1 MLLACLVAGAVAAAA
16 APPASA
22 QDDQAPALD
31 TVGAAVIGRHELPAG
46 YLGIVFTCRLKSGWS
61 PDGLAVIHY
70 EYPAVA
76 SVQAASPA
84 ARAGIEPGDTIV
96 AYNGRDVRD
105 HVIVL
110 NKLLQPNAQLA
121 IRLRRNGQL
130 RDVVVN
136 IARRPHDFVDVS
148 VAAPPMP
155 PMPPEVT
162 PIGPASSGAA
172 TVVVPVEPP
181 FPAAP
186 TPTPTLAPRP
196 PTVPWW
202 ALIGP
207 DVIDGTELGAF
218 GGAHVVETTDD
229 LRQALGLSHGL
240 LVVAVDPGTPAAESS
255 LRAGDV
261 IVSADG
267 DPIATPRQLLRVVE
281 RAMVN
286 RSSMTLDV
294 ERQHKSRHVV
304 LNW

>member
-1 MLLACLVAGAVAAAA
+1 VAAATA
-16 APPASA
+16 LSLGAQEDQSPGPDTGSPAV
-22 QDDQAPALD
+22 
-31 TVGAAVIGRHELPAG
+31 TGRHELPAG
-46 YLGIVFTCRLKSGWS
+46 YLGIVFTCRLKSGWG

-76 SVQAASPA
+76 SVQAESPA
-84 ARAGIEPGDTIV
+84 AHAGIEPGDTIV

-148 VAAPPMP
+148 VAAPPGMP
-155 PMPPEVT
+155 AMPPEV
-162 PIGPASSGAA
+162 ASLAAASGSGA
-172 TVVVPVEPP
+172 TVVAPPEPP
-181 FPAAP
+181 FPALP
-186 TPTPTLAPRP
+186 PRP
-196 PTVPWW
+196 PSVPWW

-207 DVIDGTELGAF
+207 DVIDGNDVGAF
-218 GGAHVVETTDD
+218 GGAHVVETTAD
-229 LRQALGLSHGL
+229 LRQALGLSSGL
-240 LVVAVDPGTPAAESS
+240 LVVAVDAGTPAAESS

-281 RAMVN
+281 RTMVS
-286 RSSMTLDV
+286 RTSVALEV
-294 ERQHKSRHVV
+294 ERQHRKRHVV

>member
-1 MLLACLVAGAVAAAA
+1 MLLACLGAGAVTAGAALAVG
-16 APPASA
+16 A
-22 QDDQAPALD
+22 QDNQAVVSSTPTA
-31 TVGAAVIGRHELPAG
+31 TAVGRHELPAG
-46 YLGIVFTCRLKSGWS
+46 YLGITFTCRLKSGWS

-76 SVQAASPA
+76 SVQDESPA

-110 NKLLQPNAQLA
+110 NQLLQPNAQLA

-155 PMPPEVT
+155 PDVPAPPALAFGGT
-162 PIGPASSGAA
+162 T
-172 TVVVPVEPP
+172 TVVLPTEPA
-181 FPAAP
+181 FPALP
-186 TPTPTLAPRP
+186 PRTPD
-196 PTVPWW
+196 VPWW

-207 DVIDGTELGAF
+207 DVIDGNELGAF
-218 GGAHVVETTDD
+218 GGAHVVETTAD
-229 LRQALGLSHGL
+229 LRQALGLNNGL

-255 LRAGDV
+255 LHAGDV

-267 DPIATPRQLLRVVE
+267 HPVTTPRQLVRVVE
-281 RAMVN
+281 RTMTS
-286 RSSMTLDV
+286 RTSMTLEV
-294 ERQHKSRHVV
+294 ERQHKTRHVV

>member
-1 MLLACLVAGAVAAAA
+1 MAVTA
-16 APPASA
+16 APMALA
-22 QDDQAPALD
+22 QDDKPTVLD
-31 TVGAAVIGRHELPAG
+31 TVAPPTAGDHQLPAG
-46 YLGIVFTCRLKSGWS
+46 YLGITFTCRLKSGWS

-76 SVQAASPA
+76 SVQGESPA

-155 PMPPEVT
+155 PDVAPVPPSFGGGATEVL
-162 PIGPASSGAA
+162 PA
-172 TVVVPVEPP
+172 EPS
-181 FPAAP
+181 FPALPA
-186 TPTPTLAPRP
+186 RP
-196 PTVPWW
+196 PAVPWW

-207 DVIDGTELGAF
+207 DVIDGNELGAF
-218 GGAHVVETTDD
+218 GGAHVVETTAD
-229 LRQALGLSHGL
+229 LRQGLGLSNGL

-267 DPIATPRQLLRVVE
+267 DSVTTPRQLARVVE
-281 RAMVN
+281 RTMVS
-286 RSSMTLDV
+286 RASMTLEV
-294 ERQHKSRHVV
+294 ERQHKTRHVV